1 MFLENQS
8 LKAQMDGSQSGRT
21 CITSRKSEFVVSL
34 EMCMGK
40 LFNRG
45 RRGYLKYFVAIVR
58 RISGILMI
66 LESITRN
73 WIWAERKACRG
84 GKKSKQRITVAFFVT
99 ANGEKEKPVVIWHS
113 ENPRCL
119 KRFDKT
125 VLPVA
130 YYSQKNSWMTGELM
144 EAILTKLNSRLAHT
158 N

>member
-1 MFLENQS
+1 M
-8 LKAQMDGSQSGRT
+8 
-21 CITSRKSEFVVSL
+21 
-34 EMCMGK
+34 
-40 LFNRG
+40 
-45 RRGYLKYFVAIVR
+45 
-58 RISGILMI
+58 
-66 LESITRN
+66 
-73 WIWAERKACRG
+73 
-84 GKKSKQRITVAFFVT
+84 AFFVT

-144 EAILTKLNSRLAHT
+144 EEILTKLNSPGPCTTGVIEVYTKVGNRLVHT